1 MEEPVSSKS
10 TRKSRM
16 ALIVTIFLFCTI
28 SNSFGDSQPTSTI
41 DNLGGSDKEE
51 HFPHIKSYMS
61 PFIYPQLYSCIKKVI
76 PVENEF
82 HSQSNEDKW
91 LWKNV
96 FEKLPR
102 NEVLGGTFLEIG
114 GLDGV
119 DYSNTYFFEKKFDWR
134 GILIEGHP
142 DNDIRASQTLR
153 NNTAIFTVAVCDA
166 VQNQPGNLT
175 FTAKGGPV
183 GAVVATSSTGFL
195 KYWHKRGGNG
205 PTVSCI
211 PIQAIIDATGLV
223 DIDLF
228 SLDVEGGELA
238 VLETLDFGVT
248 NIRVLVVELDG
259 HNPEKDDK
267 VRSLMISKGFKTPV
281 MSIRNACRNKE
292 KECMRNEV
300 FINPNYD
307 SRKTAKT
314 YYHYGTGVKC

>member
-1 MEEPVSSKS
+1 MS
-10 TRKSRM
+10 
-16 ALIVTIFLFCTI
+16 LIVTMMLLNSLSNFLA
-28 SNSFGDSQPTSTI
+28 DSQPTRTI
-41 DNLGGSDKEE
+41 NSLRGSAQEGHTFE
-51 HFPHIKSYMS
+51 IRSYMS
-61 PFIYPQLYSCIKKVI
+61 PFMYPQLYGCVKELI
-76 PVENEF
+76 PNENEF

-91 LWKNV
+91 LWKNI

-102 NEVLGGTFLEIG
+102 KDVLGGTFLEIG

-119 DYSNTYFFEKKFDWR
+119 EYSNSYFFEKKLDWR

-142 DNDIRASQTLR
+142 DNDIRAAQTLR
-153 NNTAIFTVAVCDA
+153 NNTAIFTVAVCDT
-166 VQNQPGNLT
+166 VQNQPSNLT

-183 GAVVATSSTGFL
+183 GAVIATSSTDFL
-195 KYWHKRGGNG
+195 KYWHKRGGKG
-205 PTVSCI
+205 PTVSCV
-211 PIQAIIDATGLV
+211 PIQSIIDATGLV

-228 SLDVEGGELA
+228 SLDVEGAELA

-259 HNPEKDDK
+259 HNLEKDQK
-267 VRSLMISKGFKTPV
+267 IRSLMLSKGFEKPAL
-281 MSIRNACRNKE
+281 SIRNACKNKE
-292 KECMRNEV
+292 KECMKNEV